1 MNKSRSSSSLL
12 SIHEGIPPKVIQK
25 QYSSS
30 LIEEWNDSSSELNDD
45 SSVNESDFDDS
56 TSNSNNYSS
65 SNNSSL
71 EYIDF
76 VVHSYQFEIN
86 SKHKNKMHEY
96 SSDPMIHHI
105 LNDNDMYTHDPDIT
119 INNEYYSKE
128 YNDSEI
134 MKINLF
140 KDYIQSFISDF
151 NIEEYEMNK
160 DKNDAINISKFKK
173 YLSNEE
179 E

>member
-86 SKHKNKMHEY
+86 SKHKNEMHEY

-105 LNDNDMYTHDPDIT
+105 LNDNNMYTHDPDIFL
-119 INNEYYSKE
+119 NEEYYSKT
-128 YNDSEI
+128 YDTSDI
-134 MKINLF
+134 LDTNLF
-140 KDYIQSFISDF
+140 KS
-151 NIEEYEMNK
+151 NIKSLTSNFDIEVYEMIK
-160 DKNDAINISKFKK
+160 EKK
-173 YLSNEE
+173 
-179 E
+179 